1 MDGGI
6 VLDPDNY
13 KCLWQVVL
21 RPTNG
26 HDGLGSDIGY
36 GQGIDGAASNL
47 QRRHNELD
55 IGIQHVLTRTFGPR
69 SWPAFGINGIPSSHF
84 PAFPALAGASQSL
97 LHVNWVNCVLPS
109 EFSWM
114 TNVCCA
120 PSPQKSLMDLEVV
133 RSEPDLRQTA
143 MVSLAS
149 FFRMACIDRV
159 SVEARFPSQYYNV
172 SKEEDWPR
180 RLVARLAVEI
190 RQGGSGDRSAALSAF
205 NILGHPSLIPVII
218 PLIEGK
224 VNTLR
229 QSKMMNNEW
238 RMIQLLLGILGC
250 RHGEYVLIQP
260 TCSRHWFVFIENN
273 ANERIVILLAWY
285 EKLKIFPVSPWK

>member
-97 LHVNWVNCVLPS
+97 LHVN
-109 EFSWM
+109 
-114 TNVCCA
+114 
-120 PSPQKSLMDLEVV
+120 
-133 RSEPDLRQTA
+133 
-143 MVSLAS
+143 
-149 FFRMACIDRV
+149 
-159 SVEARFPSQYYNV
+159 
-172 SKEEDWPR
+172 
-180 RLVARLAVEI
+180 
-190 RQGGSGDRSAALSAF
+190 
-205 NILGHPSLIPVII
+205 
-218 PLIEGK
+218 
-224 VNTLR
+224 
-229 QSKMMNNEW
+229 
-238 RMIQLLLGILGC
+238 
-250 RHGEYVLIQP
+250 
-260 TCSRHWFVFIENN
+260 
-273 ANERIVILLAWY
+273 
-285 EKLKIFPVSPWK
+285 